1 MITSLQPRIKSHWA
15 PCGKR
20 ENVQDYYTIRV
31 CPAEQSDYWEP
42 KVDPDGKVRDRL
54 SYAERQQFLDDN
66 AYLVKAIN
74 ERSPQTVLDFG
85 CGPGWLLS
93 ALAAPRKLGIEP
105 SARAESVAAGI
116 ELRDDIAN
124 IGSEFCDV
132 VICHH
137 VIEHLADP
145 LYYLDHLRRVLKR
158 GGLLV
163 LATPDF
169 ASPCAKRFGAK
180 YRMLCDATHISLF
193 TLESCSRMLRDK
205 AFKILDVV
213 FPFPD
218 RYAIPETMER
228 WRDTSQV
235 SPPWPGN
242 WMTFFAVR

>member
-20 ENVQDYYTIRV
+20 ENVQDYYTTRV
-31 CPAEQSDYWEP
+31 APVEQSDYWEP
-42 KVDPDGKVRDRL
+42 KCDPDGRVRDRL
-54 SYAERQQFLDDN
+54 SETERLQFLEDN
-66 AYLVKAIN
+66 AYLVQAIN
-74 ERSPQTVLDFG
+74 ERQPQVVLDFG

-93 ALAAPRKLGIEP
+93 AIQADRKLGIEQSSLAT
-105 SARAESVAAGI
+105 SATAGI
-116 ELRDDIAN
+116 EMRDDIAN
-124 IGSEFCDV
+124 VGSEFCDV

-218 RYAIPETMER
+218 RYATPETMER

>member
-54 SYAERQQFLDDN
+54 SYAERQQFLADN

-93 ALAAPRKLGIEP
+93 ALTAPRKLGIEP

-116 ELRDDIAN
+116 ELRDDIAG

-145 LYYLDHLRRVLKR
+145 LYYLDHMRRVLKR

-169 ASPCAKRFGAK
+169 ASPCAKRFGSK
-180 YRMLCDATHISLF
+180 YRMLHDATHISLF

-205 AFKILDVV
+205 AFKIMDVV
-213 FPFPD
+213 FPFPE
-218 RYAIPETMER
+218 RYATPETMKR